1 MVYLQHK
8 DGERVCQS
16 STHQKQNNSWQNLL
30 QKSLLNVGYLKSI
43 LVKTVSRDT
52 FRLSSVNNAVTKR
65 IKKLKHPAR
74 FVTFIFFWYTD
85 AGRPECQYVFFSL
98 MVGNVR
104 TELLSKQI
112 KHNKFNCKKR
122 LLFEFNF
129 KFATGVLSCTCF
141 SYSLV

>member
-1 MVYLQHK
+1 MVYLQRK

-43 LVKTVSRDT
+43 LVKTVLRDT

-74 FVTFIFFWYTD
+74 FVTFIF
-85 AGRPECQYVFFSL
+85 
-98 MVGNVR
+98 
-104 TELLSKQI
+104 
-112 KHNKFNCKKR
+112 
-122 LLFEFNF
+122 
-129 KFATGVLSCTCF
+129 
-141 SYSLV
+141 LVNRCR